1 MVKSMTGFGRA
12 RQILHGRE
20 ITVEVKS
27 VNSRYFEYYSKLPRS
42 LGFLDDPLKKAVGA
56 VVGRGKAE
64 VHLGIQALEGGGL
77 EILPNLAAANGYYK
91 ALTEIARELGLQND
105 LRASHFSRMN
115 EVFNLRRQEDDE
127 DEMRADVMAVAA
139 EALAIYDAMRRAEG
153 DKLVADVSARLDTVE
168 KLVAQVEAE
177 SPGRVARYTEKLAAR
192 LQEVLADHNVEEARL
207 LTEAAIFA
215 DKTAVDE
222 ESVRLRSH
230 LEHFRQILAA
240 GGQMGRKLDFLTQEI
255 NREANTIGSKCQEVE
270 ITRMVVDM
278 KAEIEKIR
286 EQIQNL
292 E

>member
-230 LEHFRQILAA
+230 LEQFRQILAA